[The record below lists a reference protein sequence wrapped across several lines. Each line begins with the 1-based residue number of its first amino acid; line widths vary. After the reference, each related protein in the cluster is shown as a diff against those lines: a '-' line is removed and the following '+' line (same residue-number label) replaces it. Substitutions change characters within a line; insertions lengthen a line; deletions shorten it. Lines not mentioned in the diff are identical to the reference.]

1 MIPRLVALAL
11 VGLPAS
17 SMAEVPASSA
27 RDQSRAEALR
37 LVPGAKQEDPAIE
50 RHRTPIE
57 ALTERMLGS
66 ASRAVRFDWRK
77 KTVGV
82 GAFAS
87 QLLELN
93 NFASARVGAFARM
106 PLGDLMVE
114 VGFSRVFVWG
124 SDSTDALARTPY
136 RQVGRPNR
144 FELDINLGYP
154 LAEGVVTPRLSF
166 LSAAELVFSVNLGL
180 RYFFYAN
187 ALKGADAGAVAAAIF
202 APKLSDKE
210 LANMEPFR
218 LAGMQLDENRY
229 TPLVGF
235 SLDVYFQP
243 GLFFSPRVM
252 LALPVFS
259 GLAGSDLKWWWELNL
274 SLGWML

>member
-11 VGLPAS
+11 VGLSAS
-17 SMAEVPASSA
+17 SGAESSVVG
-27 RDQSRAEALR
+27 DHPRAEALR
-37 LVPGAKQEDPAIE
+37 PVPGAKQDDPAIE
-50 RHRTPIE
+50 RYRTPIE

-93 NFASARVGAFARM
+93 NFASARAGAFARM

-124 SDSTDALARTPY
+124 SDSTDTLALTPY
-136 RQVGRPNR
+136 RQVGRPSR

-166 LSAAELVFSVNLGL
+166 LSAAEFVFSVNLGL
-180 RYFFYAN
+180 RYFFYAD
-187 ALKGADAGAVAAAIF
+187 ALKGANAGAVAAAIL

-210 LANMEPFR
+210 LANMESLRMP
-218 LAGMQLDENRY
+218 GMQLDDNRY

-243 GLFFSPRVM
+243 GLFISPRVM

-259 GLAGSDLKWWWELNL
+259 GLGGNDLKWWWELNL